1 MVLDVAWQTEV
12 VRCVARLEV
21 LLLMLLLEGLHL
33 LLLRLSYEGNTQGSR
48 WHFLS
53 VGTER
58 PVDGGGN
65 VWTGNAVYVIIECRG
80 GSGSVRSG
88 YGVRRMH
95 DTCVGIWLKLWLELM
110 LVLVVVVGRDGG
122 GAQCPGIRRSVVVK
136 TSRDVTADA
145 AGRGAG
151 GSCRRVPRG
160 SRRLGLVVHHER
172 VLKVVRQRRLER
184 ALLERAAHG
193 KHASGPG
200 CGGCRC
206 RGLGG
211 HRGVRRVRRGH
222 LSHAPDKVSNAMS
235 RSPPRKQVWLLF
247 ALCSGWAACCCLAR
261 QDLCSRCRCCL
272 DFVWSGAAAAA
283 ASADR
288 LDVVH
293 YLSEG
298 KRKVI

>member
-1 MVLDVAWQTEV
+1 M
-12 VRCVARLEV
+12 
-21 LLLMLLLEGLHL
+21 
-33 LLLRLSYEGNTQGSR
+33 
-48 WHFLS
+48 
-53 VGTER
+53 
-58 PVDGGGN
+58 
-65 VWTGNAVYVIIECRG
+65 ECRG
-80 GSGSVRSG
+80 GSGIVRSAG
-88 YGVRRMH
+88 CGVGRMMH
-95 DTCVGIWLKLWLELM
+95 GTCGGVWLKLWLKLM
-110 LVLVVVVGRDGG
+110 MVLVVVVGGEGGVG
-122 GAQCPGIRRSVVVK
+122 GAHGPGIRRSLVLEP
-136 TSRDVTADA
+136 SRDVTDD

-172 VLKVVRQRRLER
+172 ILKVVRQRRLER

-283 ASADR
+283 ASAAASADR